1 MIADLLELNALPDYL
16 VEIGGEMRVSG
27 TNAKGTP
34 WRIAI
39 ESPSELKQIET
50 IISGVNAG
58 IATSGDYRNY
68 FEIENRRYSHT
79 LDPRSGYPVKHS
91 LASVTV
97 IAPTCAEADA
107 LATAI
112 MVLGRE
118 EGLRIA
124 EELKLAIFL
133 VSRIDNEYRTEYS
146 NQFEQFLIAGDVNF
160 D

>member
-1 MIADLLELNALPDYL
+1 M
-16 VEIGGEMRVSG
+16 
-27 TNAKGTP
+27 
-34 WRIAI
+34 
-39 ESPSELKQIET
+39 
-50 IISGVNAG
+50 
-58 IATSGDYRNY
+58 
-68 FEIENRRYSHT
+68 
-79 LDPRSGYPVKHS
+79 
-91 LASVTV
+91 

-146 NQFEQFLIAGDVNF
+146 NQFEQFLIVGDVNF

>member
-1 MIADLLELNALPDYL
+1 
-16 VEIGGEMRVSG
+16 MRVSG

-68 FEIENRRYSHT
+68 FEIENQRYSHT

>member
-1 MIADLLELNALPDYL
+1 M
-16 VEIGGEMRVSG
+16 
-27 TNAKGTP
+27 
-34 WRIAI
+34 
-39 ESPSELKQIET
+39 
-50 IISGVNAG
+50 
-58 IATSGDYRNY
+58 
-68 FEIENRRYSHT
+68 
-79 LDPRSGYPVKHS
+79 
-91 LASVTV
+91 

-124 EELKLAIFL
+124 EGLKLAIFL

-146 NQFEQFLIAGDVNF
+146 NQFEQFLLGGDLNF

>member
-1 MIADLLELNALPDYL
+1 M
-16 VEIGGEMRVSG
+16 
-27 TNAKGTP
+27 
-34 WRIAI
+34 
-39 ESPSELKQIET
+39 
-50 IISGVNAG
+50 
-58 IATSGDYRNY
+58 
-68 FEIENRRYSHT
+68 
-79 LDPRSGYPVKHS
+79 
-91 LASVTV
+91 

-146 NQFEQFLIAGDVNF
+146 NQFEQFLTAGDVNF